1 MAAVTL
7 HAEALRKLYPRV
19 LAKTLALTRKLNDA
33 EDAVQDAIARALESW
48 PKTGAPESP
57 EAWLVTVAA
66 NAHRDR
72 LRRARR
78 EELEPDA
85 LERLAQMSPWA
96 RVALSEPEVA
106 RAWKDELLRLLF
118 ACCHPALHP
127 GESAALA
134 LSTVVGLSPSEIAAA
149 FVVNARTM
157 EQRLTRARQRLRDQ
171 AEYDDATLADKARV
185 PAVLTT
191 LHLLFNEGYWSS
203 GSDAPIRADLCRL
216 ALGLCR
222 SLHEALPEES
232 EAAGLT
238 ALMMLHEARRGGR
251 LDEHGD
257 PVPLPEQDRT
267 RWDHSAI
274 TAATKLLED
283 TLASGA
289 PGPFQVE
296 AAISVVHTR
305 ATSADATDWQQIA
318 ALYALLENLRPTPAV
333 RVNRAYAVSR
343 ALGPLAGLAL
353 LDDSALIDANAYPY
367 VHLVRGTL
375 LAELN
380 RTDEARAALTLAGRD
395 ARNAAE
401 RNQILRQLERLLPNR
416 DE

>member
-1 MAAVTL
+1 
-7 HAEALRKLYPRV
+7 
-19 LAKTLALTRKLNDA
+19 
-33 EDAVQDAIARALESW
+33 
-48 PKTGAPESP
+48 
-57 EAWLVTVAA
+57 
-66 NAHRDR
+66 
-72 LRRARR
+72 
-78 EELEPDA
+78 
-85 LERLAQMSPWA
+85 
-96 RVALSEPEVA
+96 
-106 RAWKDELLRLLF
+106 
-118 ACCHPALHP
+118 
-127 GESAALA
+127 
-134 LSTVVGLSPSEIAAA
+134 
-149 FVVNARTM
+149 M

-232 EAAGLT
+232 EAAGLM

-251 LDEHGD
+251 LDEHDD

-274 TAATKLLED
+274 AAATKLLED

-401 RNQILRQLERLLPNR
+401 RNQILRQLERPLPNR